1 MKAGLECRPSE
12 EDDNLLLLAVDD
24 DDDLLD
30 EDDDRLFFDNRLI
43 DPLDTLTSSENETFE
58 VRLENG
64 NETQLKGVINLTN

>member
-1 MKAGLECRPSE
+1 M
-12 EDDNLLLLAVDD
+12 DD

-64 NETQLKGVINLTN
+64 NESQVKCVIN